1 MSTFDKGTLSGSF
14 QMDHPLLPYTF
25 PLTDDG
31 LLIVLYFHPGV
42 SLNSLGS
49 SQRLSC
55 LIVQERAHDIQP
67 NIFLLLP
74 KATDYPW
81 LSALIMNFLKVFE
94 FISTCQVQD
103 ILPGTPLKIANERK
117 SVPMNRV
124 KSSET
129 FL

>member
-1 MSTFDKGTLSGSF
+1 MSTFDKGTLRVISNGSSF
-14 QMDHPLLPYTF
+14 APYTF

-55 LIVQERAHDIQP
+55 LIVRKGLLDIQP

-81 LSALIMNFLKVFE
+81 LSALIMNF
-94 FISTCQVQD
+94 S
-103 ILPGTPLKIANERK
+103 K
-117 SVPMNRV
+117 SI
-124 KSSET
+124 
-129 FL
+129 